1 MKRDEGSVL
10 LWTIGC
16 IVLALSVMTTMTS
29 ILYAMS
35 TQRQLQA
42 LSESA
47 ALAAV
52 QSLDVENFAE
62 TGDLSQLHISES
74 GARRIAIQVAH
85 ASGLDVT
92 LESLDINGDTAS
104 VTLTTNWVDVTGA
117 YRQTLVATSSAQ
129 FELNST

>member
-42 LSESA
+42 ISESV
-47 ALAAV
+47 ALAAA
-52 QSLDVENFAE
+52 QSLDVESFVSS
-62 TGDLSQLHISES
+62 GDISLLHISES
-74 GARRIAIQVAH
+74 DARMTALQVIN
-85 ASGLDVT
+85 ASGLDVV
-92 LESLDINGDTAS
+92 LESLDISGDTAT
-104 VTLTTNWVDVTGA
+104 VVLTTQWVDVTGA
-117 YRQTLVATSSAQ
+117 YRQTLFATSSAQ
-129 FELNST
+129 FELNSA